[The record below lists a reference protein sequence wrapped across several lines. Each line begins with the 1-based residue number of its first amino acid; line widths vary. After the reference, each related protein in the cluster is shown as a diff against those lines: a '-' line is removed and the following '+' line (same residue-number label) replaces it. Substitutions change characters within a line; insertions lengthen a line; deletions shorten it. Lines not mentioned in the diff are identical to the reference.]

1 MKRQEKQ
8 AQTRA
13 ALLEAAGRVFA
24 RRGYH
29 AAKLEEI
36 AAEADLTTGAIY
48 SNFTGKENLFL
59 ALADAQ
65 VDKRR
70 AEIGAI
76 LDQPADPAT
85 LAIEGAQRFRA
96 FIEHDPDWPLLY
108 FEFWAYGVRTP
119 HLREEFATRR
129 RAVQGVIADVIGRVE
144 EGLGL
149 QLPYPTEQVAV
160 GLSAAIN
167 GLAFERVADPGAVP
181 DDLFAFMVSSLATA
195 VFAAATPRPASPPQP
210 GRPDGR

>member
-1 MKRQEKQ
+1 MKRQDKQ
-8 AQTRA
+8 VQTRA

-36 AAEADLTTGAIY
+36 ATDAGLTTGAIY
-48 SNFTGKENLFL
+48 SNFKSKEALFL
-59 ALADAQ
+59 ALADTQ
-65 VDKRR
+65 VDNRR
-70 AEIGAI
+70 AEIGTI
-76 LDQPADPAT
+76 LDQPADAAT
-85 LAIEGAQRFRA
+85 VATEGAQRFLD
-96 FIEHDPDWPLLY
+96 FIGNDPDWPLLY

-144 EGLGL
+144 ESLGL
-149 QLPYPTEQVAV
+149 ELPYPTEQIAV

-167 GLAFERVADPGAVP
+167 GLAFERVADSGAVP
-181 DDLFAFMVSSLATA
+181 DDLFAFMISSLATA
-195 VFAAATPRPASPPQP
+195 IFAAATPRLTPP
-210 GRPDGR
+210 RPPRRKAR

>member
-29 AAKLEEI
+29 PAKLEEI
-36 AAEADLTTGAIY
+36 AAEAGLTTGAIY

-76 LDQPADPAT
+76 LEAPADAT
-85 LAIEGAQRFRA
+85 TVADQGAQRFLA

-129 RAVQGVIADVIGRVE
+129 RAVQDVIAAVIERVAIE
-144 EGLGL
+144 LDL
-149 QLPYPTEQVAV
+149 DLPYPPDQVAV

-167 GLAFERVADPGAVP
+167 GLAFERVADPGTVP
-181 DDLFAFMVSSLATA
+181 DDLFAFMVSSMATA
-195 VFAAATPRPASPPQP
+195 VFAAATPRPPVQPQRRAQ
-210 GRPDGR
+210 G